1 MPKDRKESTF
11 FAVFWLVGPAGFEPA
26 ECGSQSPCENAY
38 IWLYNATFSAALVPC
53 WYLKN
58 AYNNLKTILSPFHY
72 VLYRQ
77 KKHCYGMD
85 RSIIYYCSYYVV
97 SISHDGH
104 IRPVYF
110 CDSNTLKFCHTPVF

>member
-38 IWLYNATFSAALVPC
+38 IWLCNANFSAALVPC

-58 AYNNLKTILSPFHY
+58 AYNNLRTILSPFHY

-77 KKHCYGMD
+77 KNIVTVWTD
-85 RSIIYYCSYYVV
+85 QSFIIVLTMLL
-97 SISHDGH
+97 
-104 IRPVYF
+104 VYHMTGIF
-110 CDSNTLKFCHTPVF
+110 VQCIFVIVIP